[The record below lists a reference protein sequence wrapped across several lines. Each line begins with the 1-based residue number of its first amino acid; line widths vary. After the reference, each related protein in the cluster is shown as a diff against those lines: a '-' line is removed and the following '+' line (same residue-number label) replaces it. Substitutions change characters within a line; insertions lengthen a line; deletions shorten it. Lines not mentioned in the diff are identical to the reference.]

1 MLTPLFALGLSKT
14 KALIREKVWFPKM
27 DEMIQTT
34 VDQCVPC
41 QAVGKSNPPQ
51 PIESTEMPNSPW
63 EKLHM
68 DFYGPLPSGDYLL
81 VVIDRYSRFPEV
93 EIVKSTKASIVIPK
107 LDRIFSVH
115 GIPDVI
121 KTDNGPPFNGE
132 EYRNYAKRLGIK
144 LEFSTPLWP
153 KGNAEAERFM
163 QPLSKALK
171 TAKIEQRPWRQEL
184 NRFLLQY
191 RTSPHCSTRVP
202 PAELLF
208 NRTVKRQLP
217 VLQKKSNVNRHKEA
231 RRNERKRQEYNE
243 KYDCRVHRS
252 RKDDIKQED
261 HVLVRQDKKNKLS
274 STYYPTPY
282 VVTKRQNSCA
292 TARSKNR
299 HVITRNVS
307 FFKRISK
314 QISIETD
321 DDDDER
327 HPATQDRTNRSS
339 NNTEQDEEP
348 RSVRRSQRV
357 KAKLDR
363 FGQSVYD

>member
-1 MLTPLFALGLSKT
+1 
-14 KALIREKVWFPKM
+14 
-27 DEMIQTT
+27 
-34 VDQCVPC
+34 
-41 QAVGKSNPPQ
+41 
-51 PIESTEMPNSPW
+51 
-63 EKLHM
+63 M

-107 LDRIFSVH
+107 LDRIFLVH

-132 EYRNYAKRLGIK
+132 EYRNYAKTLGIK

-208 NRTVKRQLP
+208 NRTVKGQLP

-231 RRNERKRQEYNE
+231 RINERKRQEYNE
-243 KYDCRVHRS
+243 KYDCRAHRS
-252 RKDDIKQED
+252 RKDDIKQGD
-261 HVLVRQDKKNKLS
+261 HVLVRQNKKNKLS
-274 STYYPTPY
+274 STYDPTPY
-282 VVTKRQNSCA
+282 VITKRQNSRV
-292 TARSKNR
+292 TAQSKNG
-299 HVITRNVS
+299 HV
-307 FFKRISK
+307 
-314 QISIETD
+314 
-321 DDDDER
+321 
-327 HPATQDRTNRSS
+327 RTNIEANIHR
-339 NNTEQDEEP
+339 NG
-348 RSVRRSQRV
+348 R
-357 KAKLDR
+357 
-363 FGQSVYD
+363 